1 MSIGSK
7 GMLSPFT
14 VVTSFIT
21 GGLFP
26 VLGSVIAVD
35 TGAVSSLNLFNMLLV
50 MVGGFL
56 AHWVLAHTIHDLYH
70 YDIEKRETFSKP
82 VLKVL
87 LVVSVVVLLGIAFYL
102 AFTVGWLVL
111 VFSAIGAVTCLY
123 AEGLLHYEA
132 QMAVAAF
139 FLVIGAFYVQT
150 GTLMLSTRILLR
162 LLSMSLFAFFS
173 QYGWL
178 LFYRLDDYDWSPAVR
193 NKSIILTKT
202 GLPFLILYFLLGLPF

>member
-1 MSIGSK
+1 MPIGSK

-26 VLGSVIAVD
+26 FLGSVIAVD
-35 TGAVSSLNLFNMLLV
+35 TGATASLNIPNLLLV

-70 YDIEKRETFSKP
+70 YDIEKRDTFSKP

-87 LVVSVVVLLGIAFYL
+87 LVASAVVLLGIAFYL

-111 VFSAIGAVTCLY
+111 VFSAIGAITCMY
-123 AEGLLHYEA
+123 GEGLLHHES

-139 FLVIGAFYVQT
+139 FLVVGAFYVQT

-178 LFYRLDDYDWSPAVR
+178 LFYRLDDYGWSPAVR
-193 NKSIILTKT
+193 NRSIILTKI
-202 GLPFLILYFLLGLPF
+202 GLPFLIVYFLLGLFF